1 MTWAEWLL
9 QLTVAGLLL
18 AAMPFTLRLHR
29 QLAALRRAGG
39 AFEGTA
45 QGLQEATRQAEA
57 ASLRLRASA
66 ENAGRQ
72 MAEKLAVAEPLRDD
86 LRYLVERAEALADRL
101 EALVRQGR
109 PLVPEPGATAPA
121 GPRAEAGGGQ
131 SQAER
136 DLLRALVRGER
147 AGGRA

>member
-1 MTWAEWLL
+1 
-9 QLTVAGLLL
+9 
-18 AAMPFTLRLHR
+18 
-29 QLAALRRAGG
+29 
-39 AFEGTA
+39 
-45 QGLQEATRQAEA
+45 
-57 ASLRLRASA
+57 
-66 ENAGRQ
+66 

-109 PLVPEPGATAPA
+109 PLVPEPGAAAPV
-121 GPRAEAGGGQ
+121 GTRPEVGGSQ